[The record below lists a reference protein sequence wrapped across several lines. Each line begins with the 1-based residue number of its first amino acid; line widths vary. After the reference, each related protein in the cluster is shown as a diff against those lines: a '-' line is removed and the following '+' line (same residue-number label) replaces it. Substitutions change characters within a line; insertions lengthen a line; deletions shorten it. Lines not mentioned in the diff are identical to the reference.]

1 MPKVIALILA
11 AGRGSRFGSDKRVAR
26 LADGRSLLA
35 ASVERAQQ
43 VFSEVH
49 VLLRNEDDPQA
60 LGLAASTRLIR
71 CAEADQGMGH
81 SLAAGIRA
89 LAGQDADAIAVLL
102 GDMPWISANSLQKLC
117 EQAAPE
123 RIVYPLHDDQRGHP
137 VLFGRAFWPQLLNLM
152 GDQGARE
159 LLQAHVS
166 ACHGIALADPGVLRD
181 VDRPEALLDAS
192 VL

>member
-1 MPKVIALILA
+1 MPKVLVLMLA

-43 VFSEVH
+43 VFAEVY
-49 VLLRNEDDPQA
+49 VLLRNEDDPQT
-60 LGLAASTRLIR
+60 LGLPADCRVIR

-81 SLAAGIRA
+81 SLAAGICA

-102 GDMPWISANSLQKLC
+102 GDMPWVGANSLWQLC

-123 RIVYPLHDDQRGHP
+123 RIVYPLYDGQRGHP
-137 VLFGRAFWPQLLNLM
+137 VLFGRAFWPQLLNLS
-152 GDQGARE
+152 GDHGARE
-159 LLQAHVS
+159 LLHANAAACQAVV
-166 ACHGIALADPGVLRD
+166 LADSGVLRD
-181 VDRPEALLDAS
+181 VDRPEALL
-192 VL
+192 VR